1 MYKRRLVIWS
11 KYKLF
16 IVQYI
21 LHFRALQTMIDLG
34 RITALCTD
42 CPQVIPIAGDLT
54 MDGNNRNIYRLGYL
68 AAESYGA
75 KVSTNKKQC

>member
-1 MYKRRLVIWS
+1 
-11 KYKLF
+11 
-16 IVQYI
+16 
-21 LHFRALQTMIDLG
+21 MIDLG

-54 MDGNNRNIYRLGYL
+54 MDGMKRHIYRYGYM

-75 KVSTNKKQC
+75 KVLCHFTTVFIYQNILKQDVVRPFRYSNSILP